1 MALKPLQ
8 ILSLKKHLTSKTVE
22 GGGEAL
28 SFPHK
33 PAKALFAV
41 LETYLE
47 PEAVRA
53 VYEAYRFAAK
63 AHAPQKRSSGEPY
76 IHHPLAVAGVLT
88 KIHMDYRTLMAAILH
103 DVIEDTGC
111 TRNQLAERF
120 GKDVAEMVEGVS
132 KIGKLS
138 FQDAQQAEAETFR
151 KMLLAMS
158 RDLRVIFIKLADRL
172 HNMRTLDALR
182 SEKRWRIAHQTLDIY
197 APLANRLGMYQWSRE
212 LEDLSFYQMYPKRYK
227 LLEEGIRKRRGH
239 GKHVDKKLAA
249 ALEKRLQQ
257 EGIQADIQSRQKN
270 VYGIY
275 RKLREKHLTFR
286 SLDQLTDVFAL
297 RIIVNTVTRCYQVL
311 GIVHN
316 FCKPVPG
323 RFKDYIAIPKANGY
337 QSLHTVVYG
346 MFGERVEVQIRTE
359 QMHRVAEA
367 GIAAHWLYKSRSS
380 QDEAPQRMARQWLL
394 ELLSDQQNNPNPGE
408 FLEHLKTDLFPDQV
422 YVFTPKGAIKKF
434 PKKATALD
442 FAYSVHS
449 DIGNRCTGAI
459 VNGKRV
465 PLRHSLHNGD
475 RVEIL
480 TSTSATPSPSWLD
493 NLVTGKARSAVRNYL
508 KTQRSKDA
516 IKMGDKLLARAL
528 RTISEKKIRINK
540 QQKETLL
547 KLLGIGDWNQLLS
560 EIGLGKRMAIVIARQ
575 LLADLTT
582 ADSNKSA
589 ATHSLAIEGTEGIL
603 VQYAN
608 CCNPIPGDRIIGVFT
623 SEKGLVIHADECK
636 NIRHMQNDADH
647 VIPVHWATD
656 IDGQF
661 QTRLRL
667 DTINQPGV
675 LAQIAA
681 DIAAQHSNISS
692 VNVRERDGLSSVI
705 AFTIEVANRIH
716 LARILRSLRG
726 HESIMHIARLRN

>member
-1 MALKPLQ
+1 MVLKPLQ
-8 ILSLKKHLTSKTVE
+8 ILSLKKHLTSKSVE
-22 GGGEAL
+22 GGGETL
-28 SFPHK
+28 TFPHK
-33 PAKALFAV
+33 PAKALFEI

-47 PEAVRA
+47 VAEVRA
-53 VYEAYRFAAK
+53 VYEAYHFAVK

-76 IHHPLAVAGVLT
+76 IHHPLAVASILT
-88 KIHMDYRTLMAAILH
+88 EIHMDYRTLMAAILH

-111 TRNQLAERF
+111 TRNQLAVRF

-132 KIGKLS
+132 KIGKIS
-138 FQDAQQAEAETFR
+138 FRNAEQAEAENFR

-158 RDLRVIFIKLADRL
+158 KDLRVIFIKLADRL
-172 HNMRTLDALR
+172 HNMRTLGALR
-182 SEKRWRIAHQTLDIY
+182 TEKRWRIAHQTLDIY
-197 APLANRLGMYQWSRE
+197 APLANRLGMYQWCRE
-212 LEDLSFYQMYPKRYK
+212 LEDLSFSHMYPMRYK
-227 LLEEGIRKRRGH
+227 LLEEGLRRRRGH
-239 GKHVDKKLAA
+239 GKNVDKKLSAV
-249 ALEKRLQQ
+249 LEKRLRQ
-257 EGIQADIQSRQKN
+257 EGIQADIQARQKN
-270 VYGIY
+270 IYGIY
-275 RKLREKHLTFR
+275 RKLREKHLTLR
-286 SLDQLTDVFAL
+286 SLNQLTDVFGL

-316 FCKPVPG
+316 LCKPVPG

-359 QMHRVAEA
+359 QMHRVAET
-367 GIAAHWLYKSRSS
+367 GIAAHWLYKSRSR
-380 QDEAPQRMARQWLL
+380 QDEAPQRMAREWLL
-394 ELLSDQQNNPNPGE
+394 DLLSDQQHNPNPGE
-408 FLEHLKTDLFPDQV
+408 FLEHLKTDLFPDQI

-442 FAYSVHS
+442 FAYAVHS

-459 VNGKRV
+459 VNDKRV
-465 PLRHSLHNGD
+465 PLRYGLHNGD

-480 TSTSATPSPSWLD
+480 TSATATPSPSWLD

-508 KTQRSKDA
+508 KTQRNKDA
-516 IKMGDKLLARAL
+516 IKMGDKLLKRAL
-528 RTISEKKIRINK
+528 QTIFKKKIRITEE
-540 QQKETLL
+540 QKSALL
-547 KLLGIGDWNQLLS
+547 ILLS
-560 EIGLGKRMAIVIARQ
+560 IDSWNRLLTEIGLGERMAIVIARQ
-575 LLADLTT
+575 LLTGVAAD
-582 ADSNKSA
+582 DVGGSA
-589 ATHSLAIEGTEGIL
+589 NAHSLAIEGTEGML
-603 VQYAN
+603 VQYAK
-608 CCNPIPGDRIIGVFT
+608 CCNPIPGDRITGVFT

-636 NIRHMQNDADH
+636 NIQHMLNDSDH

-667 DTINQPGV
+667 DTINKPGV
-675 LAQIAA
+675 LALIAA
-681 DIAAQHSNISS
+681 DIAAQHSNIIS
-692 VNVRERDGLSSVI
+692 VEVRERDGLSSVI